1 MADTT
6 TTNLSL
12 IKPEPGA
19 AEDTWGI
26 SLNTDLDTIDAIF
39 SGTGTPVSL
48 NIDGGDIASA
58 VVINKSPVITLGG
71 DLSGNATLTNL
82 ASATLTATVGT
93 LNQSTT
99 GNAATATALATGRNF
114 SLTGNVTASAVSFD
128 GTGNV
133 ALATT
138 LADSTV
144 TSAKLSGNLVTPGTL
159 DLNGQELI
167 LDADADTSITA
178 DTDDQIDFKIGGS
191 DSLRIKTNEIENVS
205 GSMTIDVAQNLILDH
220 DSGHSLVLQGSG
232 TSYGSFF
239 INNTTNLVIATAI
252 SNGGI
257 EFFANGSERMRID
270 SAGNVMIGTTDAQIF
285 DHTSGEGIVFRN
297 GEVIDIARSGDS
309 QITLNRMSDEGANI
323 SLHQAGTLRAT
334 IGTKGSGGFYIGTNG
349 DNERIRID
357 SSGNVGIGTTSP
369 ASSLHVSATGEA
381 RLILEGDSDN
391 DSGEESAL
399 IEFRTDGGAVRHRV
413 EATGTGGNDL
423 KITAGADQTTNTLNS
438 EIIFETK
445 TANASTAER
454 MRIDADGN
462 VGIGVSSIVREPLQ
476 VHRASTSDVQIHM
489 TNSATGSTASD
500 GMTIFS
506 NSTTSGFWQRESAN
520 MLFATS
526 SSERMR
532 IDSAGKIGIGT
543 SSPGYFFH
551 INASSGGTQFQ
562 KQGNGPNLYE
572 AWTNTGGTSFIGVNG
587 TQWEFYCGG
596 TLKFQINTTNG
607 GQTVSD
613 QKFKKD
619 IEDISYG
626 LDTVKALQ
634 PRKFKWKENDES
646 TIGFIAQE
654 VKPVISEIITEP
666 LESPAGLENGMTLNY
681 SALTAV
687 LTKAIQEQQ
696 DIIEDLQKQINEVKN
711 GN

>member
-12 IKPEPGA
+12 IKPEIGG
-19 AEDTWGI
+19 AEDTWGVSI
-26 SLNTDLDTIDAIF
+26 NSDLDTIDAIF
-39 SGTGTPVSL
+39 SATGTAVSL

-58 VVINKSPVITLGG
+58 VTINKSPVITLGG
-71 DLSGNATLTNL
+71 DLSGNVTLTNL
-82 ASATLTATVGT
+82 ASGTLTATVGT

-128 GTGNV
+128 GTGNI

-144 TSAKLSGNLVTPGTL
+144 TSAKLSGALTTPS
-159 DLNGQELI
+159 DLTVGGAFTSQGIDDN
-167 LDADADTSITA
+167 AD
-178 DTDDQIDFKIGGS
+178 
-191 DSLRIKTNEIENVS
+191 
-205 GSMTIDVAQNLILDH
+205 
-220 DSGHSLVLQGSG
+220 
-232 TSYGSFF
+232 
-239 INNTTNLVIATAI
+239 ATAI
-252 SNGGI
+252 TIDSSENVGIGTTSPDRLFHVKGSAATVAKFASTGNAVYIELNAADQVGGDAGYI
-257 EFFANGSERMRID
+257 AYNNTKDMGFWTDDTERMRI
-270 SAGNVMIGTTDAQIF
+270 T
-285 DHTSGEGIVFRN
+285 
-297 GEVIDIARSGDS
+297 
-309 QITLNRMSDEGANI
+309 
-323 SLHQAGTLRAT
+323 
-334 IGTKGSGGFYIGTNG
+334 
-349 DNERIRID
+349 

-369 ASSLHVSATGEA
+369 ASDLHISATGEA

-399 IEFRTDGGAVRHRV
+399 IEFRTDGGAVRHRI

-445 TANASTAER
+445 TANSSTAER
-454 MRIDADGN
+454 MKIDADGN
-462 VGIGVSSIVREPLQ
+462 VGIGVSSIVRQPLQ

-520 MLFATS
+520 MLFATA

-532 IDSAGKIGIGT
+532 ITPFGEAVIGQTTAFTTGSNNAGSGSLHVANNNLTVLYLMRAGSNGGIVSFLRGGI
-543 SSPGYFFH
+543 SSPV
-551 INASSGGTQFQ
+551 
-562 KQGNGPNLYE
+562 GNISI
-572 AWTNTGGTSFIGVNG
+572 TTTGTSFNTSSDYRLKENVNY
-587 TQWEFYCGG
+587 QFDALSRVAQ
-596 TLKFQINTTNG
+596 LKPARFNFISDADTTVDG
-607 GQTVSD
+607 FLAHEVSD
-613 QKFKKD
+613 IVPEAITGEKD
-619 IEDISYG
+619 AVDDNGNPDYQYIDQSK
-626 LDTVKALQ
+626 LV
-634 PRKFKWKENDES
+634 
-646 TIGFIAQE
+646 
-654 VKPVISEIITEP
+654 P
-666 LESPAGLENGMTLNY
+666 L
-681 SALTAV
+681 

-696 DIIEDLQKQINEVKN
+696 AIIEDLQQQINEVKN

>member
-39 SGTGTPVSL
+39 SATGTAVSL

-58 VVINKSPVITLGG
+58 VTINKSPVITLGG
-71 DLSGNATLTNL
+71 DLSGNVTLTNL
-82 ASATLTATVGT
+82 ASGTLTATVGT

-99 GNAATATALATGRNF
+99 GNAATATALATARTIGGVSFDGTANINLPGVNTAGTQNTSGNAATATALATGRNF

-178 DTDDQIDFKIGGS
+178 DTDDQIDIKIAGS
-191 DSLRIKTNEIENVS
+191 DSLRIKANEIENVS
-205 GSMTIDVAQNLILDH
+205 GSMTVDAAQNIILDH

-239 INNTTNLVIATAI
+239 LNNTTNLTIATAI
-252 SNGGI
+252 SGAGI
-257 EFFANGSERMRID
+257 EFFANGSERMRIT
-270 SAGNVMIGTTDAQIF
+270 SAGKVGIGTSSPSRQLTVF
-285 DHTSGEGIVFRN
+285 HTSS
-297 GEVIDIARSGDS
+297 A
-309 QITLNRMSDEGANI
+309 TLDVKTSDAN
-323 SLHQAGTLRAT
+323 LLFNQAGHN
-334 IGTKGSGGFYIGTNG
+334 SYIGNSSTSGFLQLFTNNG
-349 DNERIRID
+349 NAIVNMLAN
-357 SSGNVGIGTTSP
+357 GNVGIGTTNP
-369 ASSLHVSATGEA
+369 VQPFQVRTQ
-381 RLILEGDSDN
+381 SDGN
-391 DSGEESAL
+391 VVFQNSTS
-399 IEFRTDGGAVRHRV
+399 V
-413 EATGTGGNDL
+413 TGGVKINCFND
-423 KITAGADQTTNTLNS
+423 A
-438 EIIFETK
+438 
-445 TANASTAER
+445 ANASKPFEIDGSSLQFNIAATEK
-454 MRIDADGN
+454 MRIDSSGNIGIGLTNPSAYGKLAVTGTATQLALNASSGKSRIGFFEAGTGRFYIDTLNGADGLAF
-462 VGIGVSSIVREPLQ
+462 VD
-476 VHRASTSDVQIHM
+476 AD
-489 TNSATGSTASD
+489 GST
-500 GMTIFS
+500 
-506 NSTTSGFWQRESAN
+506 
-520 MLFATS
+520 
-526 SSERMR
+526 ERMR
-532 IDSAGKIGIGT
+532 IDSVGRVGIGT
-543 SSPGYFFH
+543 SAPGYFFH
-551 INASSGGTQFQ
+551 LNAASGGTQFQ

-572 AWTNTGGTSFIGVNG
+572 AWTNTGGTSYIGVNG
-587 TQWEFYCGG
+587 TQWEFYVGG
-596 TLKFQINTTNG
+596 TLKFQINSSG
-607 GQTVSD
+607 GSSVSD
-613 QKFKKD
+613 EKFKEN

-626 LDTVKALQ
+626 LDTVKALK
-634 PRKFKWKENDES
+634 PRNFKWKDSQEND
-646 TIGFIAQE
+646 IGFIAQE
-654 VKPVISEIITEP
+654 VQPIINEIINEP
-666 LESPAGLENGMTLNY
+666 LESPEGLENGMSMNY

-696 DIIEDLQKQINEVKN
+696 DIIEDLQQQINEVKN